1 MVQALSLEHPTSFH
15 DLLSS
20 FPGTNVCFHAATL
33 VEPKTCDHCTLPRA
47 PARLMYNII
56 LAIAL
61 LWISSRVQGL
71 LKAEAVEAQLSNVKK
86 LLSLLSEKEC
96 TCNRVF
102 ISRFA
107 SLLKFP
113 RHQLN
118 TTLLPLDL
126 SSSSLNVASATSVLP
141 EDKSNMLRILVATD
155 CHLGYMEKDE
165 IRRHDSFQAFEEICS
180 IAEQKQVDFILL
192 GGDLFHENKPS
203 RSTLVKAI
211 EILRRHCLN
220 DRPVQFQVV
229 SDQTV
234 NFANSFGHVNY
245 EDPHFNV
252 GLPVFSIHGNHDDP
266 AGVDN
271 LSAVDILSA
280 CNLVNYFGKMVL
292 EGSGVG
298 QITLYPI
305 LVKKGSTSVALYGL
319 GNIRDER
326 LNRMFQVYKL
336 AVDATEAQ
344 EGCQVSDWFN
354 ILVLHQNRV
363 KTNPK
368 NAINEH
374 FLPRFLDFI
383 VWGHE
388 HECLVDPQEV
398 PGMGFHITQPGSSVA
413 TSLIDGES
421 RPKHVLLLEIK
432 GNQYRPTKIPLN
444 SVRPFEYT
452 EVVLKDEPDIDA
464 NDQSSILEHL
474 DKVVRNLID
483 RANQKAIKKSEL
495 KLPLVRVKVANPQ
508 DILIFSKASR
518 KGRSEDKIDDSERL
532 RPEELNQQNIEALVA
547 ESNLKMEILPVNDL
561 DVALHNFVSKD
572 DKMAFYSCLQYN
584 LEETRNKIAQD
595 PDVQKFEEED
605 IIVKVGEFLEAIN
618 LFPSILHLLSSERVK
633 ERALK
638 PKDAP
643 QFTFSGQSSE
653 NARNRSTGVGS
664 AASFSEDEDA
674 TLFSGSKSTRKGRKE
689 LSQSL
694 RGRGRGRGRASNAL
708 KQTTLDAT
716 LGFRHSQ
723 RSASVAASA
732 SVRSLADEEDEVDSD
747 SNDETAK
754 LEVNDIAD
762 SSDDAETLQGKG
774 RKRAAPRGRARGTTT
789 SKRGRKSDNSS
800 SSLHRLL
807 ASRDDEDEDDDM
819 GRNLINLN
827 LG

>member
-1 MVQALSLEHPTSFH
+1 MAE
-15 DLLSS
+15 
-20 FPGTNVCFHAATL
+20 
-33 VEPKTCDHCTLPRA
+33 
-47 PARLMYNII
+47 
-56 LAIAL
+56 
-61 LWISSRVQGL
+61 SSR
-71 LKAEAVEAQLSNVKK
+71 
-86 LLSLLSEKEC
+86 
-96 TCNRVF
+96 
-102 ISRFA
+102 
-107 SLLKFP
+107 
-113 RHQLN
+113 
-118 TTLLPLDL
+118 
-126 SSSSLNVASATSVLP
+126 
-141 EDKSNMLRILVATD
+141 EDKSDMLRILVATD

-180 IAEQKQVDFILL
+180 IAEQKEVDLILL

-298 QITLYPI
+298 QITLCPI
-305 LVKKGSTSVALYGL
+305 LMRKGSTSVALYGL

-326 LNRMFQVYKL
+326 LNRMFQTPH
-336 AVDATEAQ
+336 AVQWMRPEAQ

-354 ILVLHQNRV
+354 MLVLHQNRV
-363 KTNPK
+363 KANPK

-421 RPKHVLLLEIK
+421 KPKHVLLLEVK

-464 NDQSSILEHL
+464 NDQNSILEYL
-474 DKVVRNLID
+474 DNVVRNLID
-483 RANQKAIKKSEL
+483 KSSQKAINKAEL
-495 KLPLVRVKVANPQ
+495 KLPLVRVKVDYSGFMTINPQRFGQKYVGKVANPQ

-518 KGRSEDKIDDSERL
+518 RGRAEDKIDDSERL

-547 ESNLKMEILPVNDL
+547 ESNLKMEILPVSDL
-561 DVALHNFVSKD
+561 DVALHNFVNKD

-584 LEETRNKIAQD
+584 LEETRNRIAGD
-595 PDVQKFEEED
+595 SDIHKFEEED
-605 IIVKVGEFLEAIN
+605 IIVKVGECLE
-618 LFPSILHLLSSERVK
+618 ERVK
-633 ERALK
+633 ERASK
-638 PKDAP
+638 TEGQQ

-653 NARNRSTGVGS
+653 DVKLPS
-664 AASFSEDEDA
+664 AM
-674 TLFSGSKSTRKGRKE
+674 TRMP
-689 LSQSL
+689 LYLLAQSL
-694 RGRGRGRGRASNAL
+694 PGKERKICHKLLGPL
-708 KQTTLDAT
+708 TTHQKLVK
-716 LGFRHSQ
+716 L
-723 RSASVAASA
+723 
-732 SVRSLADEEDEVDSD
+732 LPEEGEEV
-747 SNDETAK
+747 
-754 LEVNDIAD
+754 EVEAG
-762 SSDDAETLQGKG
+762 L
-774 RKRAAPRGRARGTTT
+774 PV
-789 SKRGRKSDNSS
+789 
-800 SSLHRLL
+800 H
-807 ASRDDEDEDDDM
+807 
-819 GRNLINLN
+819 
-827 LG
+827 